1 MNQPSIVDVVGLFVL
16 IAATVFSNEA
26 AAAIGPY
33 LVIVVASTIGA
44 SFKLSRKEK
53 MSRTEAVFFFLRVV
67 GLAVLL
73 TAGAAHIA
81 NSYRPDIPVRVLIAP
96 IALVI
101 GYVDWPHLLTK
112 IVGMVYG
119 GIDLLRGGTK

>member
-26 AAAIGPY
+26 AAIVGPY
-33 LVIVVASTIGA
+33 LVIVVAAAIGA

-53 MSRTEAVFFFLRVV
+53 MTRTDAVFFFLRVV
-67 GLAVLL
+67 ILAVLL
-73 TAGAAHIA
+73 TAGAAKIA
-81 NSYRPDIPVRVLIAP
+81 NSYRPDIPIRVLIAP
-96 IALVI
+96 IALMI
-101 GYVDWPHLLTK
+101 GYVDWPHLLSK

-119 GIDLLRGGTK
+119 GVDLLRGGTK

>member
-26 AAAIGPY
+26 AAIVGPY
-33 LVIVVASTIGA
+33 LVIVVAAAIGA

-53 MSRTEAVFFFLRVV
+53 MTRVDAVFFFLRVV
-67 GLAVLL
+67 ILAVLL
-73 TAGAAHIA
+73 TAGAAKIA
-81 NSYRPDIPVRVLIAP
+81 NSYRPDIPIRVLIAP
-96 IALVI
+96 IALMI
-101 GYVDWPHLLTK
+101 GYVDWPHLLSK

-119 GIDLLRGGTK
+119 GVDLLRGGTK

>member
-16 IAATVFSNEA
+16 IAATVFSNDA
-26 AAAIGPY
+26 AVIVGPY
-33 LVIVVASTIGA
+33 LVIVVAAAIGA

-53 MSRTEAVFFFLRVV
+53 MTRTDAVFFFMRVV

-81 NSYRPDIPVRVLIAP
+81 NSYRPDIPIRVLIAP
-96 IALVI
+96 IALII